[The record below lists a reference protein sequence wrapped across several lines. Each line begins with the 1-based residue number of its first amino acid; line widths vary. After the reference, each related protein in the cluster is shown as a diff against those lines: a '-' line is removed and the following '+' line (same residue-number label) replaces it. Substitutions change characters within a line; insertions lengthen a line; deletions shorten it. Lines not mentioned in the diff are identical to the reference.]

1 MSVSNYTISECQKHV
16 KSFVIFSLFTCSLF
30 IPIIQE
36 LNIYI
41 TNDWHV
47 VADDKGLCYYLI
59 DYTTVSLFLFIPRQ
73 SRHP

>member
-16 KSFVIFSLFTCSLF
+16 KSFVTFSLFTCSLF

-36 LNIYI
+36 LNINTY
-41 TNDWHV
+41 DDGHV
-47 VADDKGLCYYLI
+47 VAEDKALCYYLI